1 MGLLVF
7 ASVIIFILST
17 TIKLCVTLIKGD
29 CWWAVAILFGFIAL
43 LVIVAFA

>member
-43 LVIVAFA
+43 LIIVAFA